1 MKASRR
7 DLVYSTD
14 DVVGS
19 KMAREMLCFTM
30 ETGVVGCE
38 GRICETAGA
47 GYVRAICSRHSRSSP
62 HWNGGLETA
71 QCKPTCGL
79 LLGIATAD
87 C

>member
-1 MKASRR
+1 MQLQIARR
-7 DLVYSTD
+7 LITVGSMWSWFAIGGADVMCFYSTD

-47 GYVRAICSRHSRSSP
+47 G
-62 HWNGGLETA
+62 
-71 QCKPTCGL
+71 
-79 LLGIATAD
+79 
-87 C
+87 

>member
-1 MKASRR
+1 MVMGCDWWCRR
-7 DLVYSTD
+7 DVFYSTD

-47 GYVRAICSRHSRSSP
+47 G
-62 HWNGGLETA
+62 
-71 QCKPTCGL
+71 
-79 LLGIATAD
+79 
-87 C
+87 